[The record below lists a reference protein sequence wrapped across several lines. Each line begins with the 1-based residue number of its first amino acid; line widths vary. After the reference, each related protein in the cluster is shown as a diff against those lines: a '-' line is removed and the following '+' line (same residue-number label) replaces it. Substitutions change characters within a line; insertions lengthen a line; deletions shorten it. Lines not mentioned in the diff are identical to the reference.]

1 MKATVA
7 MSQCPINPEM
17 CFHLQ
22 KNNSV
27 NTWILPFKLLLY
39 MIPKDQ
45 VTILLC
51 ATFNYTNEVAL
62 SVSRLFTVTIY
73 TLLYWATAIYP
84 ILYSYIDISWI
95 KLKKKKRSKLLLPY
109 TFELFPTE
117 MTTLF
122 NNMKHR
128 NVIK

>member
-62 SVSRLFTVTIY
+62 SVSRLFTVAIY

-95 KLKKKKRSKLLLPY
+95 KLKKKQGVSCFCLTLLNYFLQKWQHFLI
-109 TFELFPTE
+109 TWSTE
-117 MTTLF
+117 ML
-122 NNMKHR
+122 
-128 NVIK
+128 